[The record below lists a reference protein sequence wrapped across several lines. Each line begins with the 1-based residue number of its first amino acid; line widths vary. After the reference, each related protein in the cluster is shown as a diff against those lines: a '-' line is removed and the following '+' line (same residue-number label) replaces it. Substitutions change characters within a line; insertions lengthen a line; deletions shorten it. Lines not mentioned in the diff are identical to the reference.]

1 MTLLDPWLV
10 EIYTRMAQLGVNLKW
25 LQNSQLF
32 DGNLTACTAL
42 NSDASC
48 YEALQRI
55 YSALRMYD

>member
-1 MTLLDPWLV
+1 
-10 EIYTRMAQLGVNLKW
+10 MAQLGVNLKW